1 MNFEDVA
8 IDFSQE
14 EWGLLDETQ
23 RLLYCDVMLENF
35 ALVAS
40 LGKIVTLLLM
50 SCLSFV
56 PQNLLFL
63 AHSWIM
69 SSANFYYFL
78 VIYAAGSVLS
88 CV

>member
-1 MNFEDVA
+1 MTFAALDLAGMNFEDVA

-40 LGKIVTLLLM
+40 LVNLMDPTLLA
-50 SCLSFV
+50 LSLAGCVQIHGF
-56 PQNLLFL
+56 QFHLLP
-63 AHSWIM
+63 ACVRSW
-69 SSANFYYFL
+69 SL
-78 VIYAAGSVLS
+78 LT
-88 CV
+88 